1 MAGKET
7 LISTFQQD
15 YYLFRRKVFRL
26 FGGAFHV
33 YDEQSNLLLFSEQKA
48 FKLREDMRVYA
59 DETKAQELLVIR
71 TPQILDFAATYHVRD
86 GISGLAVGAIR
97 RKGLRSLVRDEWVL
111 LGPDGSEVGRLR
123 EASLGGALL
132 SRFIELVPQK
142 YEILSSADQV
152 VARVRQHFDPFVLK
166 YSLTIS
172 QPEPEID
179 RRLLV
184 AMGVLL
190 AAIERRQE

>member
-7 LISTFQQD
+7 LISAFQQD
-15 YYLFRRKVFRL
+15 YYLFRRKVLRL

-33 YDEQSNLLLFSEQKA
+33 YDERGNLLFYSEQKP
-48 FKLREDMRVYA
+48 FRLREDMRVYS

-71 TPQILDFAATYHVRD
+71 TPQILDLAATYHVRD

-111 LGPDGSEVGRLR
+111 LGPDGGEVGRLR
-123 EASLGGALL
+123 EASLGAALL

-142 YEILSSADQV
+142 YEILSSAGQV
-152 VARVRQHFDPFVLK
+152 VAHVRQHFNPFVLK

-190 AAIERRQE
+190 PAIERRQE